1 MKGEKNRLNKLR
13 HELRMWLTELLYY
26 VFKRFEIFENFF
38 YCQNSGKTSKS
49 FSYNRDQYLI
59 NTKFMNRDEVEIHKK
74 NGKERDLALIKSV
87 IICFTM

>member
-13 HELRMWLTELLYY
+13 HELRMWLTELLYD

-49 FSYNRDQYLI
+49 FSYNQRSVPHKYKIYEPRRSRDP
-59 NTKFMNRDEVEIHKK
+59 
-74 NGKERDLALIKSV
+74 
-87 IICFTM
+87 

>member
-13 HELRMWLTELLYY
+13 HELRMWLTELLYA
-26 VFKRFEIFENFF
+26 FSNALKSLR
-38 YCQNSGKTSKS
+38 TSFIVRILERHRNRS
-49 FSYNRDQYLI
+49 VIIRDQYLI

-74 NGKERDLALIKSV
+74 HRKERDLTLIKSV